1 MDKLEN
7 EYFVLYSC
15 EFTNTDNDLINFNI
29 NSTLYFREFNNY
41 KWTKAVHS
49 SVNIFDSNMNV
60 IKFDNNNLFH
70 KGETIKEYG

>member
-1 MDKLEN
+1 MKKFKFEKIICKKAPDFLHMDKLEN

-41 KWTKAVHS
+41 K
-49 SVNIFDSNMNV
+49 
-60 IKFDNNNLFH
+60 
-70 KGETIKEYG
+70 